1 MRRYPLIPNC
11 RGCKTSS
18 ARTVEGIGPLRTLGE
33 LECHVSSSRH
43 QEAIPEKKHLI
54 YTAI

>member
-18 ARTVEGIGPLRTLGE
+18 ARTVEDIGPLRTLGE